1 MADKQVSLEQQG
13 LEIYQYIVDHC
24 EQDTDQLSELI
35 GKLRSVDTS
44 GQFLASTA
52 RYLSALDREKFAPWL
67 SPLIEGAIDRDR
79 EHRYIGSLLEAIWG
93 EDYRDRIDSLKESD
107 NNFRRI
113 YKRIYPDS
121 PIWYNLWCIMYNFCC
136 MILNA

>member
-52 RYLSALDREKFAPWL
+52 RYLSALDRE
-67 SPLIEGAIDRDR
+67 
-79 EHRYIGSLLEAIWG
+79 
-93 EDYRDRIDSLKESD
+93 
-107 NNFRRI
+107 
-113 YKRIYPDS
+113 
-121 PIWYNLWCIMYNFCC
+121 
-136 MILNA
+136 